1 MKKRIAGSLLSGITA
16 AMLMHTAAYAEE
28 ETCTITY
35 WVHDRHDSEYMAEVI
50 ERFNEENDHGIVV
63 EMQVVT
69 DNYEAIIE
77 EAYEDEEAPD
87 IVGKLEPLRYFAEK
101 EMLLPLNEYIEQDEV
116 YQLVNEPYEHMY
128 EGRNALGE
136 DIYWVYSGMRSGVR
150 IQYNEDLL
158 KENGYTEIPDTLEEY
173 IEMAKVLTENGDGEY
188 YGIGFTSNES
198 FERLLEMVA
207 QISGIYYYNYAD
219 GRFEFD
225 GYREILEL
233 GKQFIEDEIAYPE
246 QQNVDNMRALFAKGK
261 FALWSNASQEAGVF
275 TNQLPI
281 EDFEWGVAEIPSLNG
296 KIEGA
301 LQITPNKGY
310 AILSSCENPDA
321 AWEVIRYLQS
331 EEVLKGYLEGGYCL
345 PISSYMKEAI
355 DTSQIG
361 RLADF
366 SLLEYESV
374 YPMVP
379 AVNLSGDD
387 YKDVF
392 WDVIMGELEIDEA
405 IEDLNTRYNEAYEA
419 DIEAGYVKRLVIE
432 DYDPLYPNKGKAT
445 YLEE

>member
-1 MKKRIAGSLLSGITA
+1 MKKRITASVLSGAAA
-16 AMLMHTAAYAEE
+16 AMLMQAAVFAEE

-35 WVHDRHDSEYMAEVI
+35 WVHDRHDSEYMTEVI
-50 ERFNEENDHGIVV
+50 DRFNEENEDGILV
-63 EMQVVT
+63 EMQVIT
-69 DNYEAIIE
+69 DNYEEFVA

-87 IVGKLEPLRYFAEK
+87 IVGKLEPLRYFVENG
-101 EMLLPLNEYIEQDEV
+101 MIIPLNNYIEQDET

-150 IQYNEDLL
+150 IQYNIDLL
-158 KENGYTEIPDTLEEY
+158 EENGYTEIPDTLEEY
-173 IEMAKVLTENGDGEY
+173 IEMAKTLTDNGKGEY

-207 QISGIYYYNYAD
+207 QVSGIYYYDYEN
-219 GRFEFD
+219 GMFRFD

-233 GKQFIEDEIAYPE
+233 GKQFIEDEIAYPQ
-246 QQNVDNMRALFAKGK
+246 QQNVDNMRALFAKGA

-275 TNQLPI
+275 TSQLPV

-296 KIEGA
+296 EIEGA

-310 AILSSCENPDA
+310 AIMSSCENPDA
-321 AWEVIRYLQS
+321 AWKVIQYLQS
-331 EEVLKGYLEGGYCL
+331 EEVLKGYLEGGYAL
-345 PISSYMKEAI
+345 PISSYMEDVI
-355 DTSQIG
+355 DESQIG

-366 SLLEYESV
+366 ALLDYESV

-379 AVNLSGDD
+379 SINLEGDD
-387 YKDVF
+387 YQEVF
-392 WDVIMGELEIDEA
+392 WDVIMGELEIDDA
-405 IEDLNTRYNEAYEA
+405 IEDLNTRYNEAYDA
-419 DIEAGYVKRLVIE
+419 DIEAGAVKRLVIE
-432 DYDPLYPNKGKAT
+432 DYDPLHPNDGTVT
-445 YLEE
+445 YLED